1 MKHIAAILI
10 VLFAFSCSGRKKQE
24 DKTTE
29 KSTTEEKTT
38 VSFDQDIYDFGT
50 LKAGE
55 IMVCT
60 FTLTNTGKAD
70 YKIENIETECGCI
83 TVQFPQEVIKPGQTG
98 NIEIEFDSS
107 GMVGREYKSIE
118 IHGNSKELKHLAIF
132 AKVEN
137 ELLEIK
143 Y

>member
-1 MKHIAAILI
+1 MDA
-10 VLFAFSCSGRKKQE
+10 
-24 DKTTE
+24 
-29 KSTTEEKTT
+29 EKTT
-38 VSFDQDIYDFGT
+38 VSFDQDVYDFGT

-55 IMVCT
+55 IVVCT
-60 FTLTNTGKAD
+60 FTFTNTGKAD
-70 YKIENIETECGCI
+70 YLIGNIETECGCLS
-83 TVQFPQEVIKPGQTG
+83 VQFPQKAIKPGETG

-107 GMVGREYKSIE
+107 GMVGREYKTIE
-118 IHGNSKELKHLAIF
+118 INGNSKELKHLAIF

>member
-1 MKHIAAILI
+1 MRYIAGIII
-10 VLFAFSCSGRKKQE
+10 VLFLCSCSGGKKQE
-24 DKTTE
+24 NKTTE
-29 KSTTEEKTT
+29 KSASKEETT
-38 VSFDQDIYDFGT
+38 VSFDQDVYDFGT

-55 IMVCT
+55 IVLCT
-60 FTLTNTGKAD
+60 FTFSNTGKAD

-83 TVQFPQEVIKPGQTG
+83 SVHFPQESIKPGQTG

-107 GMVGREYKSIE
+107 GMVGREYKTIE

-137 ELLEIK
+137 ELLDIK